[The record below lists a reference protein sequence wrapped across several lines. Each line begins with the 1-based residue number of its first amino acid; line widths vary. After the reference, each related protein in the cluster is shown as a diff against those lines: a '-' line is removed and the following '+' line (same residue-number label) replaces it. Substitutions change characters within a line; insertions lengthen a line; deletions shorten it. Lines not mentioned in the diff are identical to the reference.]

1 LRLHEITDTTRENE
15 TVLGKG
21 KKMTTTAVIVV
32 LALVAAVLALVFILI
47 NHAIHDEIIE
57 AEEWY
62 DVGPKVKEDKND

>member
-1 LRLHEITDTTRENE
+1 
-15 TVLGKG
+15 
-21 KKMTTTAVIVV
+21 MTTTAVIVV